1 MVVQTIQQQECGG
14 DCLTSGTA
22 GDRRDGEGTSKG
34 GQTGQQDGPGAR
46 KLPVQPAAPPHYEH

>member
-22 GDRRDGEGTSKG
+22 GDGEGTSKG

-46 KLPVQPAAPPHYEH
+46 KLPVQPAAPPYYEH